1 MALTRQSAV
10 YVENTQGRAKP
21 ADLLVAFPT
30 KSFLIVRLKTVKAL
44 NLTLAPILLVR
55 ADEVIE

>member
-1 MALTRQSAV
+1 LK
-10 YVENTQGRAKP
+10 NTQGRAKP
-21 ADLLVAFPT
+21 ADRSVAFPT

-44 NLTLAPILLVR
+44 NLTLAAILLVR